1 MLYTT
6 LGPQYHQ
13 PKGHILELLFVL
25 KNDLAFNISGS
36 SPGSICSNLLR
47 IWAFRHGDLGLPKE
61 LSTPNALY
69 WLYPKGSTFMD
80 NMTFSQKPNQSQTLL
95 RGKRRGCVSLPSSP
109 PVAKH
114 EPPTKNILCG
124 GKSLELKQLLQ
135 STFDCILPNQS
146 WPVSKLVEASIQIN
160 SHHLKHTN

>member
-13 PKGHILELLFVL
+13 PKGHILELLSVL
-25 KNDLAFNISGS
+25 KNDLAFNINES
-36 SPGSICSNLLR
+36 SPGSINSNLLR

-124 GKSLELKQLLQ
+124 GKSLESNYFKVLWTNLTVFYQIRADPFQNWLRHRYK
-135 STFDCILPNQS
+135 SIL
-146 WPVSKLVEASIQIN
+146 II
-160 SHHLKHTN
+160 